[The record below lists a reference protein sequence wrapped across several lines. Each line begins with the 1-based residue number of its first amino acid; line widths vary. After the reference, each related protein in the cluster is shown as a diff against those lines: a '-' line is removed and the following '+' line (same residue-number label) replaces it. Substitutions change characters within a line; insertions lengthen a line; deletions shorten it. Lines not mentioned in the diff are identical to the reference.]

1 VCVTGERGVMFVYAR
16 DGAEGLWPARG
27 VIGDAR

>member
-1 VCVTGERGVMFVYAR
+1 VMFVYAR
-16 DGAEGLWPARG
+16 DEAEGLWPARG